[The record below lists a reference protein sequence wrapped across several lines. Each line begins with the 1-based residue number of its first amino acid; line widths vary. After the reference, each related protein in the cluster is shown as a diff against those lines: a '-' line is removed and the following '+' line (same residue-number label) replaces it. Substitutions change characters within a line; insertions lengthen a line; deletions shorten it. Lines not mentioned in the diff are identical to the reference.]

1 MNPLTNL
8 ESTYAPHN
16 SHAARALGTKYA
28 ERLLK
33 HGAQPGLDANGTSTT
48 SPLSSSV
55 HFQQSLTTVEESPL
69 TNVFLFESKI
79 NPEALKKHLE
89 PIAVEH
95 ERFFNNFSN
104 AFKAGNKEQI
114 IRNLRTL
121 EDKEFSFENISKITR
136 QKTNALSNA
145 YRNLSMKEVI
155 RFYDRLEEAGIET
168 TSFMKT
174 NYALA
179 LNREGKSKE
188 AIAFA
193 AKLLNPTIEGPTS
206 SQAVQTQAEL
216 LTTIGTAYK
225 NMFLKDL
232 NNSDA
237 LETAYQAYSLA
248 FEKSLSYYPGINVVR
263 TLLYKGEIEKA
274 KQFARLVYPTVLH
287 ADTQK
292 SLWPALSLLELTLV
306 IGNKSE
312 RQKLLPIAA
321 RLINDPQIDESDIK
335 SFITHLEFLKDR
347 NLIDASEIND
357 VTSKLAN
364 PSLIETTNNK
374 KAGWKYSSI
383 SEAIESTTYV
393 IGKTRTGNFTPF
405 NARFGGFVVDSVVK
419 QSDQEIRTEVL
430 KQIAGGNIT
439 DIELN
444 EFIPKTQKY
453 IEGMFRLRNK
463 DGIRDIENMQGPRH
477 IELEAFWKGL
487 LDVVH
492 YNKSKM
498 AATSVMLM
506 PLLGEGDCRHTNEA
520 SQYLINGKIRADREK
535 IISSALKDLKN
546 NNSDSF
552 EEKMESLGKLRRKI
566 VLMDTKISARIQNNG
581 PYNIKRENGTQG
593 RALLLDS
600 KEEQHIDNHT
610 LSFLVEYDKN
620 GEISSMTLLPDAN
633 AKSGMKAI
641 DAWYSGE
648 DVFQLSNTT
657 IQGNELEEFARTG
670 KLIIKNGAHVVDS
683 TNNQETTIPIT
694 LEPEVFSNARQN
706 KARRYDPSDLVIGSF
721 IVGTP
726 DLEMYTPNSE
736 KREQFY
742 TNFVEPVMIH
752 GLNLMANDHSKPE
765 EQLRAKSY
773 LEHLGMS
780 V

>member
-1 MNPLTNL
+1 MNPLTNS
-8 ESTYAPHN
+8 ESIYAPHN
-16 SHAARALGTKYA
+16 SHVARALSAKHV

-33 HGAQPGLDANGTSTT
+33 HGAQPGLDTNSTSTAHI
-48 SPLSSSV
+48 SSSSA
-55 HFQQSLTTVEESPL
+55 HFQQFLPTIESPL
-69 TNVFLFESKI
+69 TNVFSFESRI
-79 NPEALKKHLE
+79 SPEGLKKHLE
-89 PIAVEH
+89 PIAIEH
-95 ERFFNNFSN
+95 ERFFNDFSN
-104 AFKAGNKEQI
+104 AFKSSNKEEI
-114 IRNLRTL
+114 IRNLRIL
-121 EDKEFSFENISKITR
+121 EDKELSFENISKVTK
-136 QKTNALSNA
+136 QKINALSNA

-168 TSFMKT
+168 TGFMKT

-179 LNREGKSKE
+179 LNREGKNKE

-225 NMFLKDL
+225 STFLKDG
-232 NNSDA
+232 NKDA
-237 LETAYQAYSLA
+237 LETAYQAYLLA

-263 TLLYKGEIEKA
+263 TLLYKGEVEKA
-274 KQFARLVYPTVLH
+274 KQFAMLVYPTVLH

-292 SLWPALSLLELTLV
+292 SLWPALSLLELNLV
-306 IGNKSE
+306 IGNKAE
-312 RQKLLPIAA
+312 IKKLLPIAA
-321 RLINDPQIDESDIK
+321 KLINDPQIDESDIK
-335 SFITHLEFLKDR
+335 SFITHLEYLKEQ
-347 NLIDASEIND
+347 NLVATSEIND
-357 VTSKLAN
+357 VISKLAN
-364 PSLIETTNNK
+364 PSLIETTENK
-374 KAGWKYSSI
+374 KTGWKYSSI

-419 QSDQEIRTEVL
+419 QSDQEIRAEVL
-430 KQIAGGNIT
+430 KQIAGGDIT

-444 EFIPKTQKY
+444 EFIQKTQKY

-463 DGIRDIENMQGPRH
+463 DGVRDIENMQGPRH

-546 NNSDSF
+546 NDSASF
-552 EEKMESLGKLRRKI
+552 EEKMESLTKLRKKI

-593 RALLLDS
+593 RALLLDT

-610 LSFLVEYDKN
+610 LAFLVEYDKN
-620 GEISSMTLLPDAN
+620 GEVNKMTLLPDENAN
-633 AKSGMKAI
+633 SGMKAI

-648 DVFQLSNTT
+648 DVFQLSNAI
-657 IQGNELEEFARTG
+657 IQGNELEELARTG
-670 KLIIKNGAHVVDS
+670 KLIIKNGAHVFDS
-683 TNNQETTIPIT
+683 TNNQEANIPIT

-721 IVGTP
+721 IVDTP
-726 DLEMYTPNSE
+726 DLEMYIPDSK

-742 TNFVEPVMIH
+742 KNFVEPVMIH

-765 EQLRAKSY
+765 DQLRAKNY
-773 LEHLGMS
+773 LEHLG
-780 V
+780 VAA